1 MLQGQC
7 ILYWDSPTTHIC
19 ISRQHMQSDSIELF
33 FVLLSGIFLMFIMSG
48 FIVAIVIIH
57 RQRQVK
63 NRHRVE
69 LMKAD
74 YEKTL
79 LNVEKEI
86 REETLLYVSQE
97 LHDNIGQMLS
107 LTKLVLANPEPSSV
121 LEGKKL
127 INQIIKEVRS
137 LSKSINKDYLKDLK
151 FEDFLR
157 EELEKIERS
166 GFCQTELIH
175 ADSSVEITDDNKKL
189 ILIRVV
195 QECLN
200 NAIKHASP
208 TWIKIQINQTEPQ
221 LELTITDDGVGF
233 DTQQD
238 SQGLGLRNLQSRI
251 RAIEGDIS
259 VQSQTHKGTQIKVSV
274 PI

>member
-1 MLQGQC
+1 
-7 ILYWDSPTTHIC
+7 
-19 ISRQHMQSDSIELF
+19 
-33 FVLLSGIFLMFIMSG
+33 MFIMSG

-63 NRHRVE
+63 NKHRVE

-107 LTKLVLANPEPSSV
+107 LTKLVLANPEPSAA

-137 LSKSINKDYLKDLK
+137 LSRSINKDYLKDLN
-151 FEDFLR
+151 FGDFLR

-166 GFCQTELIH
+166 GFCQTKLVNG
-175 ADSSVEITDDNKKL
+175 DSSVEISDDNKKL

-208 TWIKIQINQTEPQ
+208 TSINIQINHRDTL
-221 LELTITDDGVGF
+221 LELIITDDGVGF
-233 DTQQD
+233 DTKQG
-238 SQGLGLRNLQSRI
+238 SQGLGLRNLQSRMK
-251 RAIEGDIS
+251 AIEGDIS
-259 VQSQTHKGTQIKVSV
+259 FQSEPQKGTQIKLSV
-274 PI
+274 TV

>member
-1 MLQGQC
+1 
-7 ILYWDSPTTHIC
+7 
-19 ISRQHMQSDSIELF
+19 MQSDSIELF
-33 FVLLSGIFLMFIMSG
+33 FVLLSGIFLMFMMSG
-48 FIVAIVIIH
+48 FIVAIVVVH

-63 NRHRVE
+63 NKHRIE

-107 LTKLVLANPEPSSV
+107 LTKLVLANPEPSAV

-137 LSKSINKDYLKDLK
+137 LSKSINRDYLKDIK
-151 FEDFLR
+151 FGDFLS

-166 GFCQTELIH
+166 GFCQTALIP
-175 ADSSVEITDDNKKL
+175 ADSSVEISDDNKKL

-208 TWIKIQINQTEPQ
+208 TWIKIQINHTAPL
-221 LELTITDDGVGF
+221 LELSINDDGVGF
-233 DTQQD
+233 DTQQY
-238 SQGLGLRNLQSRI
+238 SQGLGLRNLQSRMN
-251 RAIEGDIS
+251 AIDGDIS
-259 VQSQTHKGTQIKVSV
+259 FQSELQKGTQIKISLTV
-274 PI
+274 